1 MSYSLSTLEDVTGR
15 FNSMAHC
22 LAVHSRIFVP
32 LLMALACRDKA
43 GDSANGG
50 RSLPAVFSLGPTSN
64 TNWNVNAG
72 PVMLLSAGN
81 SSDSVS
87 VVLPEAT
94 DSTIDLVQDVTPPVS
109 GLVFELFNR
118 GGKVDS
124 TRVLPQKLE
133 TDTTRDC
140 SAWPV
145 GKTQSAHPGWRVG
158 FVRGNV
164 RALPLDSIE
173 SLPSA
178 DSAMLAA
185 SLAQTAATL
194 PVSSDPTF
202 RRLPFRVQSAYTFR
216 LDSVEVV
223 VADIVRTLN
232 EEANPRIEH
241 LLVIGERPIGT
252 KGRYAVGYF
261 SRIAG
266 AEETMQATE
275 VLAAVRIGVSKSPAI
290 IVSVESEEGV
300 KLGLIER
307 TGPGQ
312 WRSTWKSAYTSC

>member
-1 MSYSLSTLEDVTGR
+1 MAGRLVVPGRILFSLLV
-15 FNSMAHC
+15 
-22 LAVHSRIFVP
+22 V
-32 LLMALACRDKA
+32 LACRDKA
-43 GDSANGG
+43 GNGADAG
-50 RSLPAVFSLGPTSN
+50 KSLPGVFSLGPTSS

-81 SSDSVS
+81 GSDSVS
-87 VVLPEAT
+87 IVLPEAT
-94 DSTIDLVQDVTPPVS
+94 DSTIELIQDVAPVT
-109 GLVFELFNR
+109 GFVFELFNR

-124 TRVLPQKLE
+124 TRVSPLKMGA
-133 TDTTRDC
+133 DSTREC
-140 SAWPV
+140 STWPV
-145 GKTQSAHPGWRVG
+145 GRTQSAHPDWRVG

-164 RALPLDSIE
+164 SAIALDSIG

-223 VADIVRTLN
+223 VADIVRALN

-241 LLVIGERPIGT
+241 LLLIGERPIGT
-252 KGRYAVGYF
+252 KGKYAVGYF

-275 VLAAVRIGVSKSPAI
+275 VLAAVRIGASKSPAI
-290 IVSVESEEGV
+290 VVGVDSEEGV
-300 KLGLIER
+300 QLGLIER

-312 WRSTWKSAYTSC
+312 WRPTWKSAYTTC

>member
-1 MSYSLSTLEDVTGR
+1 MAGR
-15 FNSMAHC
+15 
-22 LAVHSRIFVP
+22 LVVPGRILFS
-32 LLMALACRDKA
+32 LLMTLACRDKGGNGADA
-43 GDSANGG
+43 GK
-50 RSLPAVFSLGPTSN
+50 SLPGVFSLGPTSN

-81 SSDSVS
+81 GSDSVS
-87 VVLPEAT
+87 IVLPEAT
-94 DSTIDLVQDVTPPVS
+94 DSTIELIEDVAPVT
-109 GLVFELFNR
+109 GFVFDLFNR

-124 TRVLPQKLE
+124 TRVLPQKIG
-133 TDTTRDC
+133 TDSTREC

-145 GKTQSAHPGWRVG
+145 GRTQSAHSDWRVG

-164 RALPLDSIE
+164 SAIALDSIG

-202 RRLPFRVQSAYTFR
+202 RRLPFRVQFAYTFR

-223 VADIVRTLN
+223 VADVVRALN

-241 LLVIGERPIGT
+241 LLLVGERPIGT
-252 KGRYAVGYF
+252 KGKYAVGYF

-290 IVSVESEEGV
+290 VVGVDSEEGV
-300 KLGLIER
+300 QLGLIER
-307 TGPGQ
+307 NGPGQ
-312 WRSTWKSAYTSC
+312 WRPTWKSAYTTC

>member
-1 MSYSLSTLEDVTGR
+1 
-15 FNSMAHC
+15 MAYR
-22 LAVHSRIFVP
+22 LAIYGRIFVP
-32 LLMALACRDKA
+32 LLIALACRDKA
-43 GDSANGG
+43 GGNANAR

-72 PVMLLSAGN
+72 PVMLLSTGN

-87 VVLPEAT
+87 IVLPEAT

-109 GLVFELFNR
+109 GFVFELFNR
-118 GGKVDS
+118 GGIVDS

-145 GKTQSAHPGWRVG
+145 GRTQSAHPGWRVG

-164 RALPLDSIE
+164 KALPLDSIE
-173 SLPSA
+173 SMPSA

-185 SLAQTAATL
+185 SLARTAATL

-202 RRLPFRVQSAYTFR
+202 RRLPFRVQSAYTLR

-312 WRSTWKSAYTSC
+312 WRSTWKSASTTC

>member
-1 MSYSLSTLEDVTGR
+1 
-15 FNSMAHC
+15 MAAR
-22 LAVHSRIFVP
+22 LVVLSRIFAP
-32 LLMALACRDKA
+32 LLIVLACRDKA
-43 GDSANGG
+43 RDSTDAAG
-50 RSLPAVFSLGPTSN
+50 RSLPPVLSLGPVSN

-87 VVLPEAT
+87 IVLPEAT
-94 DSTIDLVQDVTPPVS
+94 DSTIESIQDVTPPVS
-109 GLVFELFNR
+109 GFVFELFSR

-124 TRVLPQKLE
+124 TTVSPLTAARA
-133 TDTTRDC
+133 DTKQEC

-145 GKTQSAHPGWRVG
+145 GRTKSAYPGWRVG

-164 RALPLDSIE
+164 SAIPLDSIE

-178 DSAMLAA
+178 DSAVLAA
-185 SLAQTAATL
+185 SLAQSAATL

-202 RRLPFRVQSAYTFR
+202 RRLPFRVQSAYIFR

-223 VADIVRTLN
+223 IADIVRTLN

-241 LLVIGERPIGT
+241 LLLIGERPTGT
-252 KGRYAVGYF
+252 KARYAVGYF

-275 VLAAVRIGVSKSPAI
+275 VLTAVKIGASKRPA
-290 IVSVESEEGV
+290 VVVNVVSEEGA

-312 WRSTWKSAYTSC
+312 WRSTWKSAYTTC

>member
-1 MSYSLSTLEDVTGR
+1 MAGR
-15 FNSMAHC
+15 LVVAGKI
-22 LAVHSRIFVP
+22 LIP
-32 LLMALACRDKA
+32 LLVVLACRDKA
-43 GDSANGG
+43 GDNATRG
-50 RSLPAVFSLGPTSN
+50 RSLPAVFSLGPSSN

-81 SSDSVS
+81 GSDSVS
-87 VVLPEAT
+87 IVLPEAT
-94 DSTIDLVQDVTPPVS
+94 DSTIELIQDVTPPVS

-124 TRVLPQKLE
+124 TRVSPQKSGA
-133 TDTTRDC
+133 DTTRDC

-145 GKTQSAHPGWRVG
+145 GRTQSVHPGWRVG
-158 FVRGNV
+158 FVRGSV
-164 RALPLDSIE
+164 RAIPLDSIE

-185 SLAQTAATL
+185 SLTQTAATL

-202 RRLPFRVQSAYTFR
+202 RRLPFRVKSAYTVR
-216 LDSVEVV
+216 VDSVEVV
-223 VADIVRTLN
+223 IADIVRTLN

-241 LLVIGERPIGT
+241 LLLIGERSAGT

-261 SRIAG
+261 SRVAG

-275 VLAAVRIGVSKSPAI
+275 VLAVVRIGVSKSPAI
-290 IVSVESEEGV
+290 VVGVESEEGV
-300 KLGLIER
+300 RLGLIER
-307 TGPGQ
+307 TGPDQ
-312 WRSTWKSAYTSC
+312 WRSTWKSAYTTC

>member
-1 MSYSLSTLEDVTGR
+1 MTYALSTLEDVTGR
-15 FNSMAHC
+15 FNSMAGR
-22 LAVHSRIFVP
+22 LVVPSRIFVP
-32 LLMALACRDKA
+32 LLMVLACRDKA
-43 GDSANGG
+43 GDSADAG

-81 SSDSVS
+81 NSDSVS
-87 VVLPEAT
+87 IVLPEAT
-94 DSTIDLVQDVTPPVS
+94 DSTIELIQDVTPPVS

-124 TRVLPQKLE
+124 TRILPQKGR
-133 TDTTRDC
+133 TDTTQDC

-145 GKTQSAHPGWRVG
+145 GRTQSAHPDWRVG
-158 FVRGNV
+158 FVRGHV
-164 RALPLDSIE
+164 SAIPLDSIE

-223 VADIVRTLN
+223 IADIVRALN

-241 LLVIGERPIGT
+241 LLLIGERPTGT

-266 AEETMQATE
+266 AEETMQATDL
-275 VLAAVRIGVSKSPAI
+275 LAALRIGASKSPAI
-290 IVSVESEEGV
+290 VVSVESEEGV

-312 WRSTWKSAYTSC
+312 WRSTWKSAYTTC

>member
-1 MSYSLSTLEDVTGR
+1 MAGR
-15 FNSMAHC
+15 
-22 LAVHSRIFVP
+22 LVVPGKIFIPV
-32 LLMALACRDKA
+32 LMVLACRDKA
-43 GDSANGG
+43 GDNANAR

-87 VVLPEAT
+87 IVLPEAT
-94 DSTIDLVQDVTPPVS
+94 DSTIELIQDVTPPVS

-118 GGKVDS
+118 GGKIDS
-124 TRVLPQKLE
+124 TRVLPHRAA

-140 SAWPV
+140 NAWPV
-145 GKTQSAHPGWRVG
+145 GRTQSAHSAWRVG

-164 RALPLDSIE
+164 KALPLDSIE

-178 DSAMLAA
+178 DSAILAA

-202 RRLPFRVQSAYTFR
+202 RRLPFRVTSAYTFR

-275 VLAAVRIGVSKSPAI
+275 VLAAVQIGASKTPAI
-290 IVSVESEEGV
+290 VVSVESEEGV
-300 KLGLIER
+300 KLGLVER

-312 WRSTWKSAYTSC
+312 WRSTWKSAYTTC

>member
-1 MSYSLSTLEDVTGR
+1 
-15 FNSMAHC
+15 
-22 LAVHSRIFVP
+22 
-32 LLMALACRDKA
+32 
-43 GDSANGG
+43 
-50 RSLPAVFSLGPTSN
+50 
-64 TNWNVNAG
+64 
-72 PVMLLSAGN
+72 
-81 SSDSVS
+81 
-87 VVLPEAT
+87 
-94 DSTIDLVQDVTPPVS
+94 LVQDVAPVS
-109 GLVFELFNR
+109 AFVFELFNR
-118 GGKVDS
+118 AGKVDS
-124 TRVLPQKLE
+124 TRVLPQKIAA
-133 TDTTRDC
+133 DTTRDC

-145 GKTQSAHPGWRVG
+145 GRTQSANPDWRVG

-164 RALPLDSIE
+164 RAIPLDSIG

-202 RRLPFRVQSAYTFR
+202 RKLPFRVQSAYTFR

-223 VADIVRTLN
+223 IADIVRALN

-241 LLVIGERPIGT
+241 LLLIGERPAGT
-252 KGRYAVGYF
+252 KGKYAVGYF

-266 AEETMQATE
+266 PEETMQATE

-290 IVSVESEEGV
+290 VVGVDSEEGV
-300 KLGLIER
+300 QLGLIER

-312 WRSTWKSAYTSC
+312 WRPTWKSAYTTC

>member
-1 MSYSLSTLEDVTGR
+1 MAGR
-15 FNSMAHC
+15 
-22 LAVHSRIFVP
+22 LVIRRRIFLP
-32 LLMALACRDKA
+32 LLLVLACRDKA
-43 GDSANGG
+43 GNGADAG
-50 RSLPAVFSLGPTSN
+50 KSLPAVFSLGPTSN

-72 PVMLLSAGN
+72 PVMLLSAGS
-81 SSDSVS
+81 SSDSAS
-87 VVLPEAT
+87 IVLPEAT
-94 DSTIDLVQDVTPPVS
+94 DSTIESIQGAVPPVS

-118 GGKVDS
+118 SGKIDS
-124 TRVLPQKLE
+124 TTVLPQK
-133 TDTTRDC
+133 TGADTTC

-145 GKTQSAHPGWRVG
+145 GRTHSSQPDWRVG
-158 FVRGNV
+158 FVRGHV
-164 RALPLDSIE
+164 SAITLDSIE

-185 SLAQTAATL
+185 SLTQTAATL

-223 VADIVRTLN
+223 ITDIVRTLN

-241 LLVIGERPIGT
+241 LLLIGERPIGT
-252 KGRYAVGYF
+252 KGKYAVGYF
-261 SRIAG
+261 SRVAG

-275 VLAAVRIGVSKSPAI
+275 VLAAVKIGATKSPAI
-290 IVSVESEEGV
+290 VVSVESEEGV
-300 KLGLIER
+300 QLGLIER

-312 WRSTWKSAYTSC
+312 WRSTWKSAYTTC

>member
-1 MSYSLSTLEDVTGR
+1 MVGRLVISSSL
-15 FNSMAHC
+15 
-22 LAVHSRIFVP
+22 FVS
-32 LLMALACRDKA
+32 LLMVLACRDKA
-43 GDSANGG
+43 GDSANAG
-50 RSLPAVFSLGPTSN
+50 RSLPPVFSLGPTSN

-87 VVLPEAT
+87 IVLPEAT
-94 DSTIDLVQDVTPPVS
+94 DSTIELIQDVTPPVS

-118 GGKVDS
+118 GGRVDS
-124 TRVLPQKLE
+124 TRVSPQKAGP
-133 TDTTRDC
+133 DTTRDC
-140 SAWPV
+140 STWPV
-145 GKTQSAHPGWRVG
+145 GRTQSAHPGWRVG

-164 RALPLDSIE
+164 GATPLDSIE

-223 VADIVRTLN
+223 IADIVRTLN

-241 LLVIGERPIGT
+241 LLLMGERPTGT
-252 KGRYAVGYF
+252 KGKYAVGYF

-266 AEETMQATE
+266 PEETMQATE
-275 VLAAVRIGVSKSPAI
+275 VLAVLRIGVSKSPAI
-290 IVSVESEEGV
+290 VVSVESEEGV

-312 WRSTWKSAYTSC
+312 WRSTWKSAYTTC

>member
-1 MSYSLSTLEDVTGR
+1 MAGR
-15 FNSMAHC
+15 
-22 LAVHSRIFVP
+22 LAVAGKIFVP
-32 LLMALACRDKA
+32 LLTALACRDKA
-43 GDSANGG
+43 GDGAAGG
-50 RSLPAVFSLGPTSN
+50 RSLPAVFSLGPSSN

-72 PVMLLSAGN
+72 PVMLLSAGS

-87 VVLPEAT
+87 IVLPEAT
-94 DSTIDLVQDVTPPVS
+94 DTTIELLQDVTPPVS

-124 TRVLPQKLE
+124 TRVSPQKLGA
-133 TDTTRDC
+133 DTTRDC
-140 SAWPV
+140 SIWPV
-145 GKTQSAHPGWRVG
+145 GRTQPTHPGWRVG

-164 RALPLDSIE
+164 RAIPLDSIE
-173 SLPSA
+173 SLQSA

-216 LDSVEVV
+216 LNSVEVV
-223 VADIVRTLN
+223 IADIVRTLN

-241 LLVIGERPIGT
+241 LLLIGERSAGT
-252 KGRYAVGYF
+252 KARYAVGYF

-275 VLAAVRIGVSKSPAI
+275 VLAVVRIGVSKSPAI
-290 IVSVESEEGV
+290 VVSVESEEGV

-312 WRSTWKSAYTSC
+312 WRSTWKSAYTTC

>member
-1 MSYSLSTLEDVTGR
+1 
-15 FNSMAHC
+15 MAYR
-22 LAVHSRIFVP
+22 LAVHGGIFVP
-32 LLMALACRDKA
+32 LLMALACREKG
-43 GDSANGG
+43 GDSANAG

-87 VVLPEAT
+87 IVLPEAT

-124 TRVLPQKLE
+124 TRVLPRKLE
-133 TDTTRDC
+133 ADTTRDC
-140 SAWPV
+140 STWPV
-145 GKTQSAHPGWRVG
+145 GRAQSAHLGWRVG

-173 SLPSA
+173 SLLSA

-241 LLVIGERPIGT
+241 LLVIGERPTGT

-261 SRIAG
+261 SRVAG

-312 WRSTWKSAYTSC
+312 WRSTWKSAYTTC

>member
-1 MSYSLSTLEDVTGR
+1 MAGR
-15 FNSMAHC
+15 R
-22 LAVHSRIFVP
+22 VIPRRIFV
-32 LLMALACRDKA
+32 LLLLAVACRDKA
-43 GDSANGG
+43 GNGANAG

-72 PVMLLSAGN
+72 PVMLMSEGT

-87 VVLPEAT
+87 IVLPEAT
-94 DSTIDLVQDVTPPVS
+94 DSTIESIQGLTPPVS

-118 GGKVDS
+118 SGKTDS
-124 TRVLPQKLE
+124 TTILPQK
-133 TDTTRDC
+133 TGADTTREC
-140 SAWPV
+140 IAWPI
-145 GKTQSAHPGWRVG
+145 GKTQLARSGWRVG

-164 RALPLDSIE
+164 SAISLDSIG

-185 SLAQTAATL
+185 SLTQTAATL
-194 PVSSDPTF
+194 PVSADPTF
-202 RRLPFRVQSAYTFR
+202 RKLPFRVQSAYTFR

-223 VADIVRTLN
+223 IADIVRSLN

-241 LLVIGERPIGT
+241 LLLIGERPIGS
-252 KGRYAVGYF
+252 KGKYAVGYF

-275 VLAAVRIGVSKSPAI
+275 VLAAVRIGPSKSPAI
-290 IVSVESEEGV
+290 VVSVDSEEGV
-300 KLGLIER
+300 QLGLIER

-312 WRSTWKSAYTSC
+312 WRSTWKSAYTTC

>member
-1 MSYSLSTLEDVTGR
+1 MAGR
-15 FNSMAHC
+15 
-22 LAVHSRIFVP
+22 LVVPVGIFVP
-32 LLMALACRDKA
+32 LLVVLACRDKA
-43 GDSANGG
+43 ADSADAS
-50 RSLPAVFSLGPTSN
+50 RSLPPVFSLGPTSN

-81 SSDSVS
+81 GSDSVS
-87 VVLPEAT
+87 IVLPEAT
-94 DSTIDLVQDVTPPVS
+94 DSTMELIQDVTPPVS

-124 TRVLPQKLE
+124 TRVLPQKGRA
-133 TDTTRDC
+133 DTTQDC
-140 SAWPV
+140 STWPV
-145 GKTQSAHPGWRVG
+145 GRTQSAHPDWRVG
-158 FVRGNV
+158 FVRGHVN
-164 RALPLDSIE
+164 AIPLDSIE

-202 RRLPFRVQSAYTFR
+202 RKLPFRVRSAYTFR
-216 LDSVEVV
+216 LDSVDVV
-223 VADIVRTLN
+223 IADIVRTLN

-241 LLVIGERPIGT
+241 LLLIGERPTGT
-252 KGRYAVGYF
+252 NGRYAVGYF

-266 AEETMQATE
+266 AEETMQATDL
-275 VLAAVRIGVSKSPAI
+275 LAALRVGVSKSPAI
-290 IVSVESEEGV
+290 VVSVESEAGV

-312 WRSTWKSAYTSC
+312 WRSTWKSAYTTC

>member
-1 MSYSLSTLEDVTGR
+1 MAGR
-15 FNSMAHC
+15 
-22 LAVHSRIFVP
+22 LVIRRRIFVP
-32 LLMALACRDKA
+32 LLLVLACRDKA
-43 GDSANGG
+43 GNGANADK
-50 RSLPAVFSLGPTSN
+50 SLPAVFSLGPTSN

-72 PVMLLSAGN
+72 PVMLVSAGT
-81 SSDSVS
+81 SSDSAS
-87 VVLPEAT
+87 IVLPEAT
-94 DSTIDLVQDVTPPVS
+94 DSTIESMQGVAPPVS
-109 GLVFELFNR
+109 GFVFELFNR
-118 GGKVDS
+118 SGKIDS
-124 TRVLPQKLE
+124 TTVLPQKTG

-140 SAWPV
+140 STWPV
-145 GKTQSAHPGWRVG
+145 GRTQSAQPDWRVG
-158 FVRGNV
+158 FVRGHV
-164 RALPLDSIE
+164 RAIPLDSIG

-185 SLAQTAATL
+185 SLTQTAATL

-223 VADIVRTLN
+223 ITDIVRTLN

-241 LLVIGERPIGT
+241 LLLIGERPIGT
-252 KGRYAVGYF
+252 KGKYAVGYF

-275 VLAAVRIGVSKSPAI
+275 VLAAVRIGATKSPAI
-290 IVSVESEEGV
+290 VVSTDSEEGV
-300 KLGLIER
+300 QLGLIER

-312 WRSTWKSAYTSC
+312 WRSTWKSAYTTC

>member
-1 MSYSLSTLEDVTGR
+1 
-15 FNSMAHC
+15 MAGH
-22 LAVHSRIFVP
+22 LGVAGKIFI
-32 LLMALACRDKA
+32 LLLTVLACRDKA
-43 GDSANGG
+43 GDSATDR
-50 RSLPAVFSLGPTSN
+50 RSLPAVFSLGPSSN

-72 PVMLLSAGN
+72 PVMLLSTGN

-87 VVLPEAT
+87 IVLPEAT
-94 DSTIDLVQDVTPPVS
+94 DSTIELIQDVKPPVS

-124 TRVLPQKLE
+124 TRVSPQNPVA
-133 TDTTRDC
+133 DTTRDC
-140 SAWPV
+140 STWPV
-145 GKTQSAHPGWRVG
+145 GRTQSVHPGWRVG

-164 RALPLDSIE
+164 KAISLDSIE
-173 SLPSA
+173 SLASA

-185 SLAQTAATL
+185 SLTQTAATL

-223 VADIVRTLN
+223 IADIVRTLN

-241 LLVIGERPIGT
+241 LLLIGERSAGT
-252 KGRYAVGYF
+252 KARYAVGYF

-275 VLAAVRIGVSKSPAI
+275 VLAAVRIGASKSPAI
-290 IVSVESEEGV
+290 VVSVESEEGV

-307 TGPGQ
+307 TGLGQ
-312 WRSTWKSAYTSC
+312 WRSTWKSAYTTC

>member
-1 MSYSLSTLEDVTGR
+1 MAGR
-15 FNSMAHC
+15 LGVAGK
-22 LAVHSRIFVP
+22 IFVS
-32 LLMALACRDKA
+32 LLTLLACRDKA
-43 GDSANGG
+43 RDSATDG
-50 RSLPAVFSLGPTSN
+50 RSLPAVFSLGPSSN
-64 TNWNVNAG
+64 TSWNVNAG
-72 PVMLLSAGN
+72 PVMLLSAGS

-87 VVLPEAT
+87 IVLPEAT
-94 DSTIDLVQDVTPPVS
+94 DSTIELVQDLKPPVS

-124 TRVLPQKLE
+124 TRVSPQNLAA
-133 TDTTRDC
+133 DTTRDC
-140 SAWPV
+140 TTWPI
-145 GKTQSAHPGWRVG
+145 GRTQSVHLGWRVG

-164 RALPLDSIE
+164 KAISLDSIE

-185 SLAQTAATL
+185 SLTQTAATL

-223 VADIVRTLN
+223 IADIVRTLN

-241 LLVIGERPIGT
+241 LLLIGERPAGT
-252 KGRYAVGYF
+252 KTRYAVGYF

-290 IVSVESEEGV
+290 VVSIESEEGV
-300 KLGLIER
+300 KLGLVER

-312 WRSTWKSAYTSC
+312 WRSTWESAYTTC

>member
-1 MSYSLSTLEDVTGR
+1 MAGR
-15 FNSMAHC
+15 
-22 LAVHSRIFVP
+22 LVIRGIIFVP
-32 LLMALACRDKA
+32 LLVVLACRDKA
-43 GDSANGG
+43 GNGTDTG
-50 RSLPAVFSLGPTSN
+50 SSLPTVLSLGPTSN
-64 TNWNVNAG
+64 TGWNVHAG
-72 PVMLLSAGN
+72 PVMLLSVGN
-81 SSDSVS
+81 SSDSVL

-94 DSTIDLVQDVTPPVS
+94 DSTIELVQDVAPPVS
-109 GLVFELFNR
+109 GFVFELFNR

-124 TRVLPQKLE
+124 TRVLPQKPG
-133 TDTTRDC
+133 TDSTREC
-140 SAWPV
+140 SSWPV
-145 GKTQSAHPGWRVG
+145 GRTQFAHPDWRVG

-164 RALPLDSIE
+164 SGIPLDSIE

-185 SLAQTAATL
+185 SLARTAATL

-223 VADIVRTLN
+223 IADIVRALN

-241 LLVIGERPIGT
+241 LLLIGERPAGT
-252 KGRYAVGYF
+252 HGKYAVGYF

-290 IVSVESEEGV
+290 VISVESEDGV

-307 TGPGQ
+307 TAAGQ
-312 WRSTWKSAYTSC
+312 WRPTWKSAYTTC

>member
-1 MSYSLSTLEDVTGR
+1 MAGR
-15 FNSMAHC
+15 LVVAGKI
-22 LAVHSRIFVP
+22 LIP
-32 LLMALACRDKA
+32 LLVALACRDKA
-43 GDSANGG
+43 GDNGSR
-50 RSLPAVFSLGPTSN
+50 RSLPAVFSLGPSSN

-87 VVLPEAT
+87 IVLPEAT
-94 DSTIDLVQDVTPPVS
+94 DSTIELIQDVTPPVS
-109 GLVFELFNR
+109 GFVFELFNR
-118 GGKVDS
+118 GGEVDS
-124 TRVLPQKLE
+124 TRVSPQKLGA
-133 TDTTRDC
+133 DTTRDC
-140 SAWPV
+140 STWPV
-145 GKTQSAHPGWRVG
+145 GRTQSARPGWRVG

-164 RALPLDSIE
+164 KAIPLDSIE

-185 SLAQTAATL
+185 SLTQTAATL

-202 RRLPFRVQSAYTFR
+202 RRLPFRVKSAYTFR

-223 VADIVRTLN
+223 IADIVRALN

-241 LLVIGERPIGT
+241 LMLIGERPAGT
-252 KGRYAVGYF
+252 KGKYAVGYF
-261 SRIAG
+261 NRIAG

-275 VLAAVRIGVSKSPAI
+275 ILAVVRIGVAKSPAI
-290 IVSVESEEGV
+290 VISVESEEGV

-307 TGPGQ
+307 AGPGQ
-312 WRSTWKSAYTSC
+312 WRPTWKSAYTTC

>member
-1 MSYSLSTLEDVTGR
+1 MAGR
-15 FNSMAHC
+15 LVVAGMI
-22 LAVHSRIFVP
+22 LIP
-32 LLMALACRDKA
+32 LLVVLACRDKA
-43 GDSANGG
+43 GDNATRGK
-50 RSLPAVFSLGPTSN
+50 SLPAVFSLGPSSS

-87 VVLPEAT
+87 IVLPEAT
-94 DSTIDLVQDVTPPVS
+94 DSTIDLIQDVTPPVS
-109 GLVFELFNR
+109 GFVFELFNR

-124 TRVLPQKLE
+124 TRVSPEKLGA
-133 TDTTRDC
+133 DTTRDC
-140 SAWPV
+140 STWPI
-145 GKTQSAHPGWRVG
+145 GRTQSAHPGWRVG

-164 RALPLDSIE
+164 RAIPLDSIE

-185 SLAQTAATL
+185 SLTQTAATL

-202 RRLPFRVQSAYTFR
+202 RRLPFRVKSAYTFR

-223 VADIVRTLN
+223 IADIVRTLN

-241 LLVIGERPIGT
+241 LLLIGERSTGT

-290 IVSVESEEGV
+290 VVSVESEEGV

-312 WRSTWKSAYTSC
+312 WRSTWKSAYTTC

>member
-1 MSYSLSTLEDVTGR
+1 MAGR
-15 FNSMAHC
+15 
-22 LAVHSRIFVP
+22 LVIPRRLLVP
-32 LLMALACRDKA
+32 VLLVLACRDRA
-43 GDSANGG
+43 ESDANSGK
-50 RSLPAVFSLGPTSN
+50 SLPPVLSLGPMSN

-72 PVMLLSAGN
+72 PVLLLSAGN

-87 VVLPEAT
+87 IVLPEAT
-94 DSTIDLVQDVTPPVS
+94 DSTIESIQDVAPPVS
-109 GLVFELFNR
+109 GFVFELFNR

-124 TRVLPQKLE
+124 TRVLPQKMAA
-133 TDTTRDC
+133 DTTRDC
-140 SAWPV
+140 TAWPV
-145 GKTQSAHPGWRVG
+145 GRTQSTRPEWRVG

-164 RALPLDSIE
+164 TAAPLDSIE

-202 RRLPFRVQSAYTFR
+202 RKLPFRVQSAYTLR

-223 VADIVRTLN
+223 IADIVRTLN

-241 LLVIGERPIGT
+241 LLLIGERPIGS
-252 KGRYAVGYF
+252 KGKYAVGYY
-261 SRIAG
+261 SRVAG
-266 AEETMQATE
+266 PEETMQATE
-275 VLAAVRIGVSKSPAI
+275 VLAAVRVGASKSPAI
-290 IVSVESEEGV
+290 VVSVESEDGV

-307 TGPGQ
+307 TGRGQ
-312 WRSTWKSAYTSC
+312 WRPTWKSAYTTC

>member
-1 MSYSLSTLEDVTGR
+1 
-15 FNSMAHC
+15 MAG
-22 LAVHSRIFVP
+22 LLVIPRRIFVP
-32 LLMALACRDKA
+32 VLLVLACRDK
-43 GDSANGG
+43 GENGANSGK
-50 RSLPAVFSLGPTSN
+50 SLPAVFSLGPTS
-64 TNWNVNAG
+64 TTSWNVNAG

-87 VVLPEAT
+87 IVLPEAT
-94 DSTIDLVQDVTPPVS
+94 DSTIELIQEVTPPVS
-109 GLVFELFNR
+109 GFVFELFNR

-124 TRVLPQKLE
+124 TRVVPEKMG

-140 SAWPV
+140 TAWPV
-145 GKTQSAHPGWRVG
+145 GRTQSMRPNWRVG

-164 RALPLDSIE
+164 IAAPLDSIE
-173 SLPSA
+173 SLASA

-202 RRLPFRVQSAYTFR
+202 RKLPFRVQSAYTLR

-223 VADIVRTLN
+223 IADIVRTLN

-241 LLVIGERPIGT
+241 LLLIGERPIGS
-252 KGRYAVGYF
+252 KGKYAVGYF
-261 SRIAG
+261 SRVAG
-266 AEETMQATE
+266 PEETMQATE
-275 VLAAVRIGVSKSPAI
+275 VLAAVRVGASKSPAI
-290 IVSVESEEGV
+290 IVSVESEDGV

-307 TGPGQ
+307 TGVDQ
-312 WRSTWKSAYTSC
+312 WRSTWKSAYTTC

>member
-1 MSYSLSTLEDVTGR
+1 MAGRLVITGR
-15 FNSMAHC
+15 
-22 LAVHSRIFVP
+22 IFGL
-32 LLMALACRDKA
+32 LLMVLACRDKA
-43 GDSANGG
+43 GNGTDAG
-50 RSLPAVFSLGPTSN
+50 RSLPGVFSLGPTSN

-72 PVMLLSAGN
+72 PVMLVSAGN
-81 SSDSVS
+81 GSDSVS
-87 VVLPEAT
+87 IVLPEAT
-94 DSTIDLVQDVTPPVS
+94 DSTIELVQDVRPVS

-124 TRVLPQKLE
+124 TKVFPQKPRA
-133 TDTTRDC
+133 DTAREC
-140 SAWPV
+140 SSWPV
-145 GKTQSAHPGWRVG
+145 GRTQSAHPDWRVG

-164 RALPLDSIE
+164 SAVPLDSIG

-185 SLAQTAATL
+185 SLAQSAATL

-223 VADIVRTLN
+223 IADIVRMLN

-241 LLVIGERPIGT
+241 LLLIGERPIGT
-252 KGRYAVGYF
+252 KGKYLVGYF
-261 SRIAG
+261 SRVAG
-266 AEETMQATE
+266 AEETMQATD

-290 IVSVESEEGV
+290 VVSVDSEEGIQ
-300 KLGLIER
+300 LGLIER
-307 TGPGQ
+307 SGPGQ
-312 WRSTWKSAYTSC
+312 WRPTWKSAYTTC

>member
-1 MSYSLSTLEDVTGR
+1 
-15 FNSMAHC
+15 MARR
-22 LAVHSRIFVP
+22 LGVPGRIFVP
-32 LLMALACRDKA
+32 LLLVLACREKA
-43 GDSANGG
+43 ADSANDG
-50 RSLPAVFSLGPTSN
+50 RSLPAVFSLGPNSN

-72 PVMLLSAGN
+72 PVMLFSAGN

-87 VVLPEAT
+87 IVLPEAT
-94 DSTIDLVQDVTPPVS
+94 DSTIELIQDVTPPVS
-109 GLVFELFNR
+109 GLVFDLFNR

-124 TRVLPQKLE
+124 TRVVPQKAGA
-133 TDTTRDC
+133 DTTRDC
-140 SAWPV
+140 TTWPV
-145 GKTQSAHPGWRVG
+145 GRAQSAPPGWRVG

-164 RALPLDSIE
+164 RPIPLDSIA

-178 DSAMLAA
+178 DSALLAA

-223 VADIVRTLN
+223 IADIVRALN

-241 LLVIGERPIGT
+241 LMVIGERPIGT
-252 KGRYAVGYF
+252 KGKYAVGYF

-266 AEETMQATE
+266 AEETMQSTE
-275 VLAAVRIGVSKSPAI
+275 VLAAVRIGVSKTPAI
-290 IVSVESEEGV
+290 VVGVESEEGV

-312 WRSTWKSAYTSC
+312 WRSTWKSAYTTC

>member
-1 MSYSLSTLEDVTGR
+1 MAGR
-15 FNSMAHC
+15 
-22 LAVHSRIFVP
+22 LVIPGRIFVP
-32 LLMALACRDKA
+32 LLLVLACRDKA
-43 GDSANGG
+43 GNGSNAG
-50 RSLPAVFSLGPTSN
+50 KSLPAVFSLGPTSN

-72 PVMLLSAGN
+72 PVMLLSAGT

-87 VVLPEAT
+87 IVVPEAT
-94 DSTIDLVQDVTPPVS
+94 DSTIELIQGVAPPVS
-109 GLVFELFNR
+109 GLVFDLINR
-118 GGKVDS
+118 SGRIDS
-124 TRVLPQKLE
+124 TTVFPQK
-133 TDTTRDC
+133 TGADTTREC

-145 GKTQSAHPGWRVG
+145 GRTRSSQPDWRVG
-158 FVRGNV
+158 FVHGHV
-164 RALPLDSIE
+164 SAIPLDSIG

-185 SLAQTAATL
+185 SLTQTAATL

-202 RRLPFRVQSAYTFR
+202 RKLPFRVQSAYTFR

-223 VADIVRTLN
+223 IADIVRSLN

-241 LLVIGERPIGT
+241 LLLIGERPIGT
-252 KGRYAVGYF
+252 KGKYAVGYF

-275 VLAAVRIGVSKSPAI
+275 VLAAVRIGASKSPAI
-290 IVSVESEEGV
+290 VVSVESEEGV
-300 KLGLIER
+300 QLGLIER

-312 WRSTWKSAYTSC
+312 WRPTWKSAYTTC

>member
-1 MSYSLSTLEDVTGR
+1 MAGR
-15 FNSMAHC
+15 
-22 LAVHSRIFVP
+22 LAVAGKIFV
-32 LLMALACRDKA
+32 LLIMVLACRDKA
-43 GDSANGG
+43 GDSATGG
-50 RSLPAVFSLGPTSN
+50 RSLPAVFSLGPSSN

-72 PVMLLSAGN
+72 PVMLLSAGS

-87 VVLPEAT
+87 IVLPEAT
-94 DSTIDLVQDVTPPVS
+94 DTTIELLQDVTPPVS

-118 GGKVDS
+118 GGKLDS
-124 TRVLPQKLE
+124 TRVSPQKPGA
-133 TDTTRDC
+133 DTTRDC
-140 SAWPV
+140 STWPV
-145 GKTQSAHPGWRVG
+145 ARAQSTHPGWRVG

-164 RALPLDSIE
+164 RAIPLDSIE
-173 SLPSA
+173 SLQSA

-223 VADIVRTLN
+223 IADIVRTLN

-241 LLVIGERPIGT
+241 LLLIGERSAGT
-252 KGRYAVGYF
+252 KARYAVGYF

-290 IVSVESEEGV
+290 VVSVESEEGV

-312 WRSTWKSAYTSC
+312 WRSTWKSAYTTC

>member
-1 MSYSLSTLEDVTGR
+1 
-15 FNSMAHC
+15 MAG
-22 LAVHSRIFVP
+22 LLVIPRRIFVP
-32 LLMALACRDKA
+32 VLLVLACRDK
-43 GDSANGG
+43 GENGANSGK
-50 RSLPAVFSLGPTSN
+50 SLPAVFSLGPTS
-64 TNWNVNAG
+64 TTSWNVNAG

-87 VVLPEAT
+87 IVLPEAT
-94 DSTIDLVQDVTPPVS
+94 DSTIELIQDVTPPVS
-109 GLVFELFNR
+109 GFVFELFNR

-124 TRVLPQKLE
+124 TRVVPQKMG

-140 SAWPV
+140 TAWPV
-145 GKTQSAHPGWRVG
+145 GRTQSTRPDWRVG

-164 RALPLDSIE
+164 IAAPLDSIE
-173 SLPSA
+173 SLASA

-202 RRLPFRVQSAYTFR
+202 RKLPFRVQSAYTLR

-223 VADIVRTLN
+223 IADIVRTLN

-241 LLVIGERPIGT
+241 LLLIGERPIGS
-252 KGRYAVGYF
+252 KGKYAVGYF
-261 SRIAG
+261 SRVAG
-266 AEETMQATE
+266 PEETMQATE
-275 VLAAVRIGVSKSPAI
+275 VLAAVRVGASKSPAI
-290 IVSVESEEGV
+290 IVSVESEDGV

-307 TGPGQ
+307 TGADQ
-312 WRSTWKSAYTSC
+312 WRSTWKSAYTTC